1 MSQTVDP
8 KIFGLHYTTK
18 LEQSGNKEFVLII
31 DRKSRIVMQDGQKI
45 LQKAASVMKKVPGAT
60 IRLRTTAPVCS
71 KTKAL
76 LKENNVEIIS

>member
-31 DRKSRIVMQDGQKI
+31 DRKSLEMQCELG
-45 LQKAASVMKKVPGAT
+45 
-60 IRLRTTAPVCS
+60 
-71 KTKAL
+71 
-76 LKENNVEIIS
+76 